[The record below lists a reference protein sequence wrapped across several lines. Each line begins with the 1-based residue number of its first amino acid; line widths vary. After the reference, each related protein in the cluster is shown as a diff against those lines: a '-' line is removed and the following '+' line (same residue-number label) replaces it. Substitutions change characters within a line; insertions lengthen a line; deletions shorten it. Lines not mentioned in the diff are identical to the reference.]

1 MKIYRRYMDPPEPP
15 PHLWLTIDF
24 SKIDFKDLEHIKLI
38 CNYIPE
44 TYTTLN
50 NLYKVYKKNREAY
63 LKVSPSFSE
72 VPPPKIMKKPKE
84 IKD

>member
-1 MKIYRRYMDPPEPP
+1 MDPPEPP

-50 NLYKVYKKNREAY
+50 NLYKVYKKNKYAY
-63 LKVSPSFSE
+63 LKVSYTYPNL
-72 VPPPKIMKKPKE
+72 PPPKIMEKAKRKL
-84 IKD
+84 KRG